1 MIANTGSSRTNTLSI
16 LALVFGVLG
25 SVLGIVFG
33 HVALSQIKRTG
44 EAGRGL
50 AIAGLVVGY
59 LQLGIGVLIL
69 IIAGILAAVQR

>member
-59 LQLGIGVLIL
+59 LQLGVGVLIL